1 MKPMNNPK
9 QFKEQH
15 AALDEIKD
23 ITDKV
28 ERGEIPLAQA
38 EERMLVLLAQV
49 ERDTKRRVDALV
61 KERATR
67 QRNTWLALLF
77 MAGLACAAVAFALL
91 K

>member
-1 MKPMNNPK
+1 MNNPK
-9 QFKEQH
+9 QFKEQDS
-15 AALDEIKD
+15 ALDEIKD

-28 ERGEIPLAQA
+28 ERGDMPLAQA

-49 ERDTKRRVDALV
+49 QQDTKRQVDALI

-67 QRNTWLALLF
+67 QRNAWLALLF
-77 MAGLACAAVAFALL
+77 MAGLACAAVAFVLL